1 MLFLLVANL
10 IILPVAISFF
20 NDDLSIR
27 WIAFNCLS
35 DTIFMI
41 DIVVNFRTGVYL
53 IKHKPSTFLVSL
65 IVHVYLANETGI
77 MQQDNSEQVIL
88 DPKLIAR
95 HYLRTWFFLD
105 LISSIPLDYI
115 FLIFN
120 QVSFTILHKAP
131 RPLLFFFFFVCVC
144 ACGNSRNN
152 GTNVSFAWQFLRMQD
167 FSESFQILQAG
178 RALRILR
185 LAKLLS
191 LVRLLRLS
199 RLVRYVNQWE
209 EVYVSAGSFGLFS
222 FLSFSFLLDL
232 QISKNTRET
241 KGKNPKKHTHKSF
254 EKRNRL
260 SIYTVLV
267 KLWW

>member
-1 MLFLLVANL
+1 MADVAGLLPNYCAKISGPDQSTIEAHHQNSFWCCIIYNKGGYTFVHAPRSSIFPRWSSEWNVKLFDGNHRFYWDLGMLFLLVANL

-41 DIVVNFRTGVYL
+41 DIVVNFRTGSFTGQL
-53 IKHKPSTFLVSL
+53 FLQTFLLYFFSPVWQHL
-65 IVHVYLANETGI
+65 FWFTCNTAGI

-120 QVSFTILHKAP
+120 QVS
-131 RPLLFFFFFVCVC
+131 
-144 ACGNSRNN
+144 
-152 GTNVSFAWQFLRMQD
+152 
-167 FSESFQILQAG
+167 
-178 RALRILR
+178 
-185 LAKLLS
+185 
-191 LVRLLRLS
+191 
-199 RLVRYVNQWE
+199 
-209 EVYVSAGSFGLFS
+209 
-222 FLSFSFLLDL
+222 
-232 QISKNTRET
+232 
-241 KGKNPKKHTHKSF
+241 
-254 EKRNRL
+254 
-260 SIYTVLV
+260 
-267 KLWW
+267 

>member
-20 NDDLSIR
+20 NDDLSTR

-41 DIVVNFRTGVYL
+41 DIVVNFRTGYFFQYIQVKLGIKDFVKLWSSSSIEL
-53 IKHKPSTFLVSL
+53 IICIFSR
-65 IVHVYLANETGI
+65 TGI

-120 QVSFTILHKAP
+120 QVEI
-131 RPLLFFFFFVCVC
+131 
-144 ACGNSRNN
+144 
-152 GTNVSFAWQFLRMQD
+152 
-167 FSESFQILQAG
+167 E
-178 RALRILR
+178 
-185 LAKLLS
+185 
-191 LVRLLRLS
+191 
-199 RLVRYVNQWE
+199 
-209 EVYVSAGSFGLFS
+209 
-222 FLSFSFLLDL
+222 
-232 QISKNTRET
+232 
-241 KGKNPKKHTHKSF
+241 
-254 EKRNRL
+254 
-260 SIYTVLV
+260 
-267 KLWW
+267 